1 MKTKLKMI
9 SVLLAVLLV
18 FSLTG
23 AAAFADPVP
32 VPGGAVLN
40 VSVTV
45 DRDEY
50 VPGSYIDGEGNEIP
64 LDPDKVLSDGEQ
76 IPVCSVSYVSRDNQE
91 IGYEDSLINLLDRD
105 RQIGIRLTPLDG
117 FYIYDIALVGGD
129 YAPSS
134 KSLLSAAK
142 AKLGTTTVT
151 LFLSDVAGP
160 EGGSITINGDY
171 VSSWGVGSDCTLNVS
186 CRRINENVQTYVSYD
201 SGEHYAE
208 TPWGE
213 AGNGAWICYAADMPQ
228 TLVTD
233 ESGTWQFTGYKLVYD
248 TGAYQDIDAQD
259 EILVYT
265 NATLVAQWED
275 VSEQYQGGGTEGG
288 DDDYTDY
295 TVNTDDF
302 NYSEGGDLG
311 LDTVMTA
318 SAPLTPPAAIVQAP
332 GAQKEFDGYPLEMA
346 KGSDVTV
353 ITDEN
358 GNNFKV
364 VVDYAGNSITGI
376 GSVENVV
383 TSYAIYDM
391 NDTLLFDREDLDAF
405 GGFRAL
411 NGSLTVT
418 EPSYKQYLTVRGVS
432 ATVDAVSEDQMF
444 YAADLGAEQGYT
456 DGYAAEG
463 LLPGHWIS
471 GTDIVTGSGSTDFD
485 TVVNAEAVHIYMNNG
500 IENVD
505 VTALYD
511 VHAENGHVTV
521 NAFVPAPTPVIPA
534 VTVEAPSAS
543 KPFDGTPLTMDPG
556 ADVTVVQDEQGL
568 TYRIVLSYSGGSRT
582 EIGSTDNEVTSCVIN
597 DGNDDPLFSWEEL
610 QAAPQFRVQ
619 NGTLTV
625 ADPAEKQT
633 LVVTGITANVT
644 VKTADQ
650 TVTLADC
657 SAEGFTGGY
666 QVTGLFDGH
675 RVVGEN
681 IVSGQGTAPGF
692 DTVVNADAISVYNGD
707 TDVTALYNITPVN
720 GHVTVTVETP
730 EPSTEPTTSPEPST
744 EPTTSPEPEKPTVP
758 NLTLRGLD
766 ASKEFDGTPLTMQG
780 DKGYLLS
787 GTIGEYSIA
796 VTYNSIT
803 EIGSMPAISSYE
815 LRDAQGNTVFTKAE
829 LDASDNFTVESL
841 GTLTITKPEP
851 TIPKASLTVQPLTKE
866 YDGTPLTRENNGNVE
881 VTDNLGEYRLRVE
894 YNSITEPG
902 KVEALSN
909 YELVDGS
916 GNVVFTKAQLDA
928 SPNFTVN
935 NGLLTVNPRTLKLIA
950 ISGMLNTKGENI
962 TASSL
967 STPDGSFTNGY
978 RQIGLLNGHQ
988 LSGSFVQGSGKESF
1002 KTSIDPEA
1010 VRITSGGW
1018 DVTKFYDIQTQDGFI
1033 TINAPT
1039 AYDLIVNPRSYTWTY
1054 DGTAHSMREYDYS
1067 GLVNGDKLVK
1077 VNFSNEATITNV
1089 GTQSNR
1095 ITSVE
1100 VTTATGGDVDVNKYV
1115 LISTPGTLTVEQRDL
1130 TVTAISGSLT
1140 TNGTEVV
1147 ASSLSTP
1154 DGTFKSGFKAE
1165 GLVPGHALTGSFV
1178 AGRGTT
1184 TFNTSIDLNNL
1195 RVVDAYGNDVT
1206 RNYSIRTVNGTITI
1220 NAGSSTQQ
1228 RSSVS
1233 LSITAKSGTFPYDG
1247 TEHKL
1252 NEYTASGLVDGDVIE
1267 KVTFKPSSV
1276 ITDVGTR
1283 ANEIQSVVIKSSTGA
1298 AVDNSKYNINYYSGT
1313 LTVTKF
1319 PLTLTAVSDEK
1330 VYDGKALNNKSV
1342 KATALANSNHTLS
1355 ADYEVFDSNGN
1366 SIKNGPVDPG
1376 VYTKKVSNVKITSG
1390 NTDVT
1395 ANYDITMVDGTLKIT
1410 GSSGESS
1417 RATTTTAYYGNT
1429 FTIRSDAPY
1438 SEFKYLLID
1447 GQKVPTD
1454 NYTVKEGST
1463 IITLKS
1469 SYIQSLKAGGHNY
1482 TIVSTS
1488 KQVDGSFNVSKAPKT
1503 GDGASMIVWIILLL
1517 LAAVAVALVF
1527 FFLQRSGRL
1536 GGKRQSGRKNGGSNR
1551 KETLRYPSGKEY
1563 TRKPAAPVIPDLD
1576 FEPEPEPVQDDDP
1589 TMDLMKDFNL
1599 NLDDFR
1605 NPEPQTPPT
1614 YNGYS
1619 ADGYTGNTV
1628 SGSGRTGFEAP
1639 DFGSF
1644 DQPAAAPEE
1653 ELPDLEVEVYEEEPE
1668 VQPTA
1673 EAEAQPVE
1681 EPAEVPIEA
1690 AAEEPAPEV
1699 EPEPVKAPEPPRRR
1713 GKHEAPD
1720 PSDPFTDS
1728 WYQSV
1733 GLGKR
1738 DKNK

>member
-9 SVLLAVLLV
+9 SGLLVLLLV

-23 AAAFADPVP
+23 AAASADPVP
-32 VPGGAVLN
+32 VPGDAVLN

-265 NATLVAQWED
+265 NATLVAQWEN

-364 VVDYAGNSITGI
+364 VIDYAGNSITGI
-376 GSVENVV
+376 GSVENAV

-556 ADVTVVQDEQGL
+556 TDVTVVNDEQGL
-568 TYRIVLSYSGGSRT
+568 TYRIVLSYAGGSRT
-582 EIGSTDNEVTSCVIN
+582 EIGSIDNEVTSCVIN
-597 DGNDDPLFSWEEL
+597 DGNDVPLFSWEEL

-644 VKTADQ
+644 VKAADQ

-657 SAEGFTGGY
+657 SAEGFSGGY
-666 QVTGLFDGH
+666 RVTGLFDGH

-692 DTVVNADAISVYNGD
+692 DTVVNAEAISVYSGD

-720 GHVTVTVETP
+720 GYVTVTVETP
-730 EPSTEPTTSPEPST
+730 EPSTEPSTEPTTSPEPST
-744 EPTTSPEPEKPTVP
+744 EPTTPPEPEKPTVP

-766 ASKEFDGTPLTMQG
+766 ASKEYDGTPLTMQG

-787 GTIGEYSIA
+787 GTIGEYKIV

-803 EIGSMPAISSYE
+803 EIGSLPAISSYE
-815 LRDAQGNTVFTKAE
+815 LRDAQGKTVFTKAE
-829 LDASDNFTVESL
+829 LDASDNFTVETL

-851 TIPKASLTVQPLTKE
+851 TIPKARLTVQPLTKE
-866 YDGTPLTRENNGNVE
+866 
-881 VTDNLGEYRLRVE
+881 
-894 YNSITEPG
+894 
-902 KVEALSN
+902 
-909 YELVDGS
+909 
-916 GNVVFTKAQLDA
+916 
-928 SPNFTVN
+928 
-935 NGLLTVNPRTLKLIA
+935 
-950 ISGMLNTKGENI
+950 
-962 TASSL
+962 
-967 STPDGSFTNGY
+967 
-978 RQIGLLNGHQ
+978 
-988 LSGSFVQGSGKESF
+988 
-1002 KTSIDPEA
+1002 
-1010 VRITSGGW
+1010 
-1018 DVTKFYDIQTQDGFI
+1018 
-1033 TINAPT
+1033 
-1039 AYDLIVNPRSYTWTY
+1039 
-1054 DGTAHSMREYDYS
+1054 
-1067 GLVNGDKLVK
+1067 
-1077 VNFSNEATITNV
+1077 
-1089 GTQSNR
+1089 
-1095 ITSVE
+1095 
-1100 VTTATGGDVDVNKYV
+1100 
-1115 LISTPGTLTVEQRDL
+1115 
-1130 TVTAISGSLT
+1130 
-1140 TNGTEVV
+1140 
-1147 ASSLSTP
+1147 
-1154 DGTFKSGFKAE
+1154 
-1165 GLVPGHALTGSFV
+1165 
-1178 AGRGTT
+1178 
-1184 TFNTSIDLNNL
+1184 
-1195 RVVDAYGNDVT
+1195 
-1206 RNYSIRTVNGTITI
+1206 
-1220 NAGSSTQQ
+1220 
-1228 RSSVS
+1228 
-1233 LSITAKSGTFPYDG
+1233 
-1247 TEHKL
+1247 
-1252 NEYTASGLVDGDVIE
+1252 
-1267 KVTFKPSSV
+1267 
-1276 ITDVGTR
+1276 
-1283 ANEIQSVVIKSSTGA
+1283 
-1298 AVDNSKYNINYYSGT
+1298 
-1313 LTVTKF
+1313 
-1319 PLTLTAVSDEK
+1319 
-1330 VYDGKALNNKSV
+1330 
-1342 KATALANSNHTLS
+1342 
-1355 ADYEVFDSNGN
+1355 
-1366 SIKNGPVDPG
+1366 
-1376 VYTKKVSNVKITSG
+1376 
-1390 NTDVT
+1390 
-1395 ANYDITMVDGTLKIT
+1395 
-1410 GSSGESS
+1410 
-1417 RATTTTAYYGNT
+1417 
-1429 FTIRSDAPY
+1429 
-1438 SEFKYLLID
+1438 
-1447 GQKVPTD
+1447 
-1454 NYTVKEGST
+1454 
-1463 IITLKS
+1463 
-1469 SYIQSLKAGGHNY
+1469 
-1482 TIVSTS
+1482 
-1488 KQVDGSFNVSKAPKT
+1488 
-1503 GDGASMIVWIILLL
+1503 
-1517 LAAVAVALVF
+1517 
-1527 FFLQRSGRL
+1527 
-1536 GGKRQSGRKNGGSNR
+1536 
-1551 KETLRYPSGKEY
+1551 
-1563 TRKPAAPVIPDLD
+1563 
-1576 FEPEPEPVQDDDP
+1576 
-1589 TMDLMKDFNL
+1589 
-1599 NLDDFR
+1599 
-1605 NPEPQTPPT
+1605 
-1614 YNGYS
+1614 
-1619 ADGYTGNTV
+1619 
-1628 SGSGRTGFEAP
+1628 
-1639 DFGSF
+1639 
-1644 DQPAAAPEE
+1644 
-1653 ELPDLEVEVYEEEPE
+1653 
-1668 VQPTA
+1668 
-1673 EAEAQPVE
+1673 
-1681 EPAEVPIEA
+1681 
-1690 AAEEPAPEV
+1690 
-1699 EPEPVKAPEPPRRR
+1699 
-1713 GKHEAPD
+1713 
-1720 PSDPFTDS
+1720 
-1728 WYQSV
+1728 
-1733 GLGKR
+1733 
-1738 DKNK
+1738 